1 MVWDGKY
8 VGLRPSLEW
17 RFHWDI
23 LKKRRKVDVVLHFH
37 SIFATPVACQH
48 REITAFHYIVGL
60 MGGNT
65 LRCAPYATFG
75 TQELSNAA
83 IKALDGRM
91 ACLLAQHGQISI
103 GKTVESALA
112 TAVEVDLLEKI

>member
-1 MVWDGKY
+1 
-8 VGLRPSLEW
+8 
-17 RFHWDI
+17 
-23 LKKRRKVDVVLHFH
+23 
-37 SIFATPVACQH
+37 
-48 REITAFHYIVGL
+48 

-75 TQELSNAA
+75 TQELSNEA

-103 GKTVESALA
+103 GKTVEGALA
-112 TAVEVDLLEKI
+112 MAFEVEALEKFTSLPAR